1 MIGQVLSHYRILER
15 LGGGGMGI
23 VYRAEDTRLGRSV
36 ALKFLPAEM
45 VRDHLRLERFQREAR
60 AASALNHPNIC
71 TIYDIDEHEGQPFIV
86 MELLEGDT
94 IRDCLHGRPMEN
106 DEILK
111 FAVQIADALDAAHGK
126 GIVHRDIKSA
136 NIFITA
142 RGQAKILDFGLAKL
156 SRQAV
161 GEAVGAT
168 ASVAPMA
175 AGGVAEENLTSPGT
189 ALGTVAYMSPEQAR
203 GEETDARS
211 DLFSLGVVLY
221 EMATGQQA
229 FSGVTSA
236 VIFDAI
242 LNRVPEPPSRLNPK
256 LMPELNRVIS
266 KLLEKERRLR
276 YQSAGNLRSDLERLK
291 QDSDSGRAAATAAAP
306 VQQSV
311 AVLYFEN
318 LAAGKEDE
326 YFRDGMTED
335 VITELYKVKDVAVFP
350 RAAVLAFR
358 DKTVTGPEV
367 GHQLN
372 ATYVLTGTLRRS
384 GSRLRIT
391 AQLVETRTGHSIW
404 AERYDRE
411 LKDVFEVQDDIAR
424 SIAQAL
430 RITLSPREERALA
443 KKPTENLEAYDYYLR
458 GRNYTRREN
467 LDSAMQMFEKAVGL
481 DPDFALAHAGIANI
495 CGMMYEWHERNP
507 RWIERG
513 ISECDKALLSD
524 PHLAEAL
531 AGRARLFYAQGKYE
545 EAIQYA
551 RKAIERKPNCEH
563 AYNVLGRA
571 LMNSDRLEEAAALVD
586 AAVETSGDD
595 YNVYIPYTIVLHRLG
610 RIASAAALR
619 QKRASVLQR
628 QIELVPEDARARVLL
643 AITYAEDGRMEESA
657 ALARK
662 ALELRP
668 NDPNIHYNVACT
680 YGLMNKK
687 AEALATL
694 KKTIQLGYSNW
705 DWIKRDTDLNCLHGE
720 PEFESL
726 LSEGRSKS

>member
-15 LGGGGMGI
+15 LGGGGMGV
-23 VYRAEDTRLGRSV
+23 VYRADDTRLGRGV

-45 VRDHLRLERFQREAR
+45 VRDPLRLERFQREAR

-71 TIYDIDEHEGQPFIV
+71 TIYDIDEHDGQPFIV
-86 MELLEGDT
+86 MELLEGET
-94 IRDCLHGRPMEN
+94 IRDRLRGHPMEN
-106 DEILK
+106 GEILK
-111 FAVQIADALDAAHGK
+111 FAVQIADALEAAHGK

-136 NIFITA
+136 NIFITT

-168 ASVAPMA
+168 ASVAPLA
-175 AGGVAEENLTSPGT
+175 VGGAAEENLTSPGT

-211 DLFSLGVVLY
+211 DLFSFGVVLY

-229 FSGVTSA
+229 FSGITSA
-236 VIFDAI
+236 VVFDAI

-256 LMPELNRVIS
+256 LPAELGRLIS
-266 KLLEKERRLR
+266 RLLEKDRRLR
-276 YQSAGNLRSDLERLK
+276 YQSAGSLRSDLEKLK
-291 QDSDSGRAAATAAAP
+291 QDSDSGRAVAIVVAP

-318 LAAGKEDE
+318 LTAEKDDE

-335 VITELYKVKDVAVFP
+335 VITELSKVKDVAVFP

-384 GSRLRIT
+384 GPRLRIT
-391 AQLVETRTGHSIW
+391 AQLVETRTGHSSW

-467 LDSAMQMFEKAVGL
+467 LDFAIQMFEKAVRL

-513 ISECDKALLSD
+513 VSECDKALLSD

-619 QKRASVLQR
+619 QKRVSVLQR

-662 ALELRP
+662 AVELRP

-687 AEALATL
+687 AEALDTL

-705 DWIKRDTDLNCLHGE
+705 DWIKRDTDLNCLHGD

-726 LSEGRSKS
+726 LAEGGTKS